1 MALLA
6 GVPSA
11 PTFFPAARI
20 ADNLLEDAAVL
31 RVSKVALTR
40 IALIVGAFA
49 VLEILCW
56 TGLIDRV
63 TMIPPTEMVGSLWK
77 ILLSGQFND
86 DIAFT
91 IWNTTVAIAI
101 SVVGGFF
108 AGALLHAFPR
118 VRRAVEPLL
127 SAYYAVPIFVFYPL
141 LVVAFGVGRASL
153 IAMGALFG
161 IVAMVVNT
169 MLGLDRVPT
178 VIVKTAAT
186 MKLDPWTSLVLVRL
200 PAAGPHLVTG
210 VKLAVAYTVIA
221 IVAGEFILATAGMGK
236 RIAFGYNDFDN
247 PTMYGMLLLLL
258 ALVMIVNGALSI
270 WERRL
275 HHRFGQR

>member
-1 MALLA
+1 
-6 GVPSA
+6 
-11 PTFFPAARI
+11 
-20 ADNLLEDAAVL
+20 
-31 RVSKVALTR
+31 
-40 IALIVGAFA
+40 
-49 VLEILCW
+49 
-56 TGLIDRV
+56 
-63 TMIPPTEMVGSLWK
+63 MIPPTEMVRSLWL
-77 ILLSGQFND
+77 ILVNGRFNS

-91 IWNTTVAIAI
+91 ISNTAAAIGI
-101 SVVGGFF
+101 SVAGGFLI
-108 AGALLHAFPR
+108 GALLHAAPR

-169 MLGLDRVPT
+169 MLGLDRVPS
-178 VIVKTAAT
+178 VVLKTASI
-186 MKLDPWTSLVLVRL
+186 MQLSPWGSLVLVRL
-200 PAAGPHLVTG
+200 PAAAPHLVTG
-210 VKLAVAYTVIA
+210 VKLAVAYSVIA

-258 ALVMIVNGALSI
+258 ALVMIVNGALSA
-270 WERRL
+270 WEQRL
-275 HHRFGQR
+275 HRRFGQQ

>member
-1 MALLA
+1 MA
-6 GVPSA
+6 
-11 PTFFPAARI
+11 TFR
-20 ADNLLEDAAVL
+20 L
-31 RVSKVALTR
+31 SKITVTR
-40 IALIVGAFA
+40 TALIVGAFA
-49 VLEILCW
+49 ALEILCRA
-56 TGLIDRV
+56 GVIDRI
-63 TMIPPTEMVGSLWK
+63 TMIPPTEMVGALWK
-77 ILLSGQFND
+77 ILVTGRFND
-86 DIAFT
+86 DIVFT
-91 IWNTTVAIAI
+91 IWNTAIAI
-101 SVVGGFF
+101 AFSIVGGFF
-108 AGALLHAFPR
+108 VGAMLHAFPR
-118 VRRAVEPLL
+118 ARRAIEPLL
-127 SAYYAVPIFVFYPL
+127 SAYYSVPIFVFYPL

-161 IVAMVVNT
+161 VVAMIVNT
-169 MLGLDRVPT
+169 MLGLDRVPP

-186 MKLDPWTSLVLVRL
+186 MKLGRWTSLLLVRL

-258 ALVMIVNGALSI
+258 MLVLIVNGALST

-275 HHRFGQR
+275 HRRFGQR

>member
-1 MALLA
+1 MNF
-6 GVPSA
+6 S
-11 PTFFPAARI
+11 
-20 ADNLLEDAAVL
+20 
-31 RVSKVALTR
+31 RVSLAR

-49 VLEILCW
+49 LLEVLCRGGI
-56 TGLIDRV
+56 IDRL
-63 TMIPPTEMVGSLWK
+63 TMIPPTEMVTSLWE
-77 ILLSGQFND
+77 ILATGRFNK
-86 DIAFT
+86 DIVFT
-91 IWNTTVAIAI
+91 IWNTAIAI
-101 SVVGGFF
+101 GFSVVGGFLV
-108 AGALLHAFPR
+108 GALLHALPR

-169 MLGLDRVPT
+169 MLGLDRVPA
-178 VIVKTAAT
+178 VILKSASI
-186 MKLDPWTSLVLVRL
+186 MRLSPWTSLLLVRL

-236 RIAFGYNDFDN
+236 RISFGYNDFDN
-247 PTMYGMLLLLL
+247 QTMYGMLLLLL
-258 ALVMIVNGALSI
+258 ALVMVVNGALSA

-275 HHRFGQR
+275 HRRFGQQ

>member
-1 MALLA
+1 MH
-6 GVPSA
+6 SS
-11 PTFFPAARI
+11 RI
-20 ADNLLEDAAVL
+20 AIARA
-31 RVSKVALTR
+31 
-40 IALIVGAFA
+40 ALIIGAFLA
-49 VLEILCW
+49 LEVLCR
-56 TGLIDRV
+56 TGVIDRI
-63 TMIPPTEMVGSLWK
+63 TMIPPSEMLLSLWR
-77 ILLSGQFND
+77 ILASGRFND

-91 IWNTTVAIAI
+91 IWNSAAAIGI
-101 SVVGGFF
+101 SVAGGFF
-108 AGALLHAFPR
+108 LGALLHAVPR

-141 LVVAFGVGRASL
+141 LVVAFGVGRAAL

-169 MLGLDRVPT
+169 MLGLDRVPS
-178 VIVKTAAT
+178 VIIKTASIL
-186 MKLDPWTSLVLVRL
+186 KLGPWTSLLLVRL
-200 PAAGPHLVTG
+200 PGAAPHLVTG
-210 VKLAVAYTVIA
+210 VKLAVAYSVIA

-258 ALVMIVNGALSI
+258 MLVMVVNGALSA

-275 HHRFGQR
+275 HRRFGQQ

>member
-1 MALLA
+1 MR
-6 GVPSA
+6 
-11 PTFFPAARI
+11 T
-20 ADNLLEDAAVL
+20 
-31 RVSKVALTR
+31 
-40 IALIVGAFA
+40 ALIVGAFVA
-49 VLEILCW
+49 LEILCRVQV
-56 TGLIDRV
+56 IDRI
-63 TMIPPTEMVGSLWK
+63 TMIPPTEMLRSLWQ
-77 ILLSGQFND
+77 ILASGRFND

-91 IWNTTVAIAI
+91 IWNTAVAIAL
-101 SVVGGFF
+101 SVAGGFL
-108 AGALLHAFPR
+108 AGAILHAVPR
-118 VRRAVEPLL
+118 VRRTVEPLL

-161 IVAMVVNT
+161 IVAMIVNT
-169 MLGLDRVPT
+169 MLGLDRVSA
-178 VIVKTAAT
+178 VIVKTASV
-186 MKLDPWTSLVLVRL
+186 MKLDPWSSLILVRL

-221 IVAGEFILATAGMGK
+221 IVAGEFILATAGIGK

-258 ALVMIVNGALSI
+258 ALVMVVNGALSV

-275 HHRFGQR
+275 HRRFGLQ